1 MKLKVSR
8 KKKVWKQNVHISK
21 KDQKEATQT
30 LLNKIKSNEINNV
43 KLNFW
48 QNKYIFLV

>member
-8 KKKVWKQNVHISK
+8 KTKLWKQNDHISK
-21 KDQKEATQT
+21 KDQKEAIQS
-30 LLNKIKSNEINNV
+30 LLNKIQSNEINNV

-48 QNKYIFLV
+48 QNK